1 MKVGADAQW
10 QQVATRTADGK
21 LQHKSE
27 NDPRITRLGRRLRRT
42 SLDELPQLINVLRG
56 EMSLVGPR
64 PEVPYVVQEYE
75 PWQWRRFA
83 VQPGIT
89 GWWQVNG
96 RSDKPMHLNTQDDLY
111 YIQHYS
117 IWLDLKILWRTVGV
131 VFGGKGAY

>member
-1 MKVGADAQW
+1 
-10 QQVATRTADGK
+10 
-21 LQHKSE
+21 
-27 NDPRITRLGRRLRRT
+27 
-42 SLDELPQLINVLRG
+42 
-56 EMSLVGPR
+56 MSLHG
-64 PEVPYVVQEYE
+64 
-75 PWQWRRFA
+75 WRRFA

-131 VFGGKGAY
+131 VFGGRGAY